1 MRRSGALLGRPRALA
16 GHLVGFLG
24 RLDGLPDRLSADG
37 VIARVPLRVRRPFG
51 RRPDWR
57 TPVGLAVA
65 AVIGLVLYSTTGFD
79 AGRPDIFYLSD
90 AFLHGSA
97 MLPRP
102 MGSWDVIPWP
112 GGYYLPFG
120 PFPSILFM
128 PLMLFI
134 SPEQA
139 TQWEPVVN
147 SCLAALD
154 VALLWWLAARVGVE
168 RIRDRV
174 WLVVL
179 LALGTDM
186 WWVVVRGGVWHTG
199 HLVATMLTLMA
210 LIECFGRR
218 RPLLV
223 GLPAGAAFLSRS
235 PVIFGLLFYAW
246 VMTRDRD
253 VRTGAG
259 RRSIARDW
267 LVLGLGVAPSIAFY
281 FCYNQVRFGSPLES
295 GYELALLPAWLA
307 ALRDQ
312 GLFSLSHLGRNW
324 DYFVL
329 RLPQGIDTFPFFKPD
344 SHGNSILFTSPALLL
359 ALRAGWRRAMPWAL
373 GLAFVAIMLPNLL
386 YYGGGWFQ
394 FGFRYALDAIPFAL
408 VLCALALRRRSASLM
423 WWAVLAFCVFV
434 NAGGAWWAYRAF

>member
-1 MRRSGALLGRPRALA
+1 MKRLKAGYDRLA
-16 GHLVGFLG
+16 GLFG
-24 RLDGLPDRLSADG
+24 RVNGLPDRLSAEA
-37 VIARVPLRVRRPFG
+37 VVARVPMRVRRPFG
-51 RRPDWR
+51 RRLDWR
-57 TPVGLAVA
+57 IPIGLAAA
-65 AVIGLVLYSTTGFD
+65 AVIGLILYMTTGFN
-79 AGRPDIFYLSD
+79 AGRPDVFYLSE
-90 AFLHGSA
+90 AFLHGTA
-97 MLPRP
+97 MLPQK
-102 MGSWDVIPWP
+102 MGTWDVIPWQ

-120 PFPSILFM
+120 PFPSIMFM
-128 PLMLFI
+128 PLMVFI

-139 TQWEPVVN
+139 KQWEAVIN
-147 SCLAALD
+147 SGLAALD
-154 VALLWWLAARVGVE
+154 VALLWWLAARIGVE

-223 GLPAGAAFLSRS
+223 GLLAGAAFLSRS

-253 VRTGAG
+253 VATRSG
-259 RRSIARDW
+259 RLTIVRDW
-267 LVLGLGVAPSIAFY
+267 FVLGLGVAPSIAFY
-281 FCYNQVRFGSPLES
+281 FWYNQVRFGSPLES
-295 GYELALLPAWLA
+295 GYELALLPAWLE

-324 DYFVL
+324 NYFML
-329 RLPQGIDTFPFFKPD
+329 QLPQRIDTFPFFRPD

-359 ALRAGWRRAMPWAL
+359 ALWAGWKRAMPWVL
-373 GLAFVAIMLPNLL
+373 GLTFVAVMLPNLL
-386 YYGGGWFQ
+386 YYGGGWYQ

-408 VLCALALRRRSASLM
+408 VLCALALRRRSASVF
-423 WWAVLAFCVFV
+423 WWGALAFCVFV
-434 NAGGAWWAYRAF
+434 NAGGAWWAYQQF